1 MGKGRG
7 CRADRRFPASRMRL
21 NAIGNGRPH
30 DKATLARFDKKP
42 HSGIP
47 TIEERRLIEMTEKKT
62 YRCPDVQMYFFTNED
77 NIATEDIISTSV
89 PNDPFD
95 HEISGF
101 GDVFVIPR

>member
-1 MGKGRG
+1 
-7 CRADRRFPASRMRL
+7 
-21 NAIGNGRPH
+21 
-30 DKATLARFDKKP
+30 
-42 HSGIP
+42 
-47 TIEERRLIEMTEKKT
+47 MTEKKT